1 MGELLVGARPARPI
15 RRNEAKRRGPRR
27 RRRIVTLLHRAEEC
41 LYREIVDPGSTIADG
56 RSCAET
62 LRLCII
68 SIRPLR
74 VKRFARRRFNSF
86 ASCADTPSRHAQM
99 KTLNRAVD

>member
-15 RRNEAKRRGPRR
+15 RRNEAKRRGSRGRR
-27 RRRIVTLLHRAEEC
+27 RSVTLLHRAEEC
-41 LYREIVDPGSTIADG
+41 LYREIVDPESTIADG

-74 VKRFARRRFNSF
+74 VKRFARRRFFFFTSRADS
-86 ASCADTPSRHAQM
+86 ASPPLPMKTPSLA
-99 KTLNRAVD
+99 